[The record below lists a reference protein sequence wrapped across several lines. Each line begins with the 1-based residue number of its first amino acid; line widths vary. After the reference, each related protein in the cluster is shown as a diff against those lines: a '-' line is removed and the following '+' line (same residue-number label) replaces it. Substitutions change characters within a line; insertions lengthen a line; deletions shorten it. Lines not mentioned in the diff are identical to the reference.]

1 VFKKVRQVIVEMGKL
16 PNGAKILL
24 RGEPEL
30 LQQTLQNLQYGLLV
44 TVVVIFLAMSVYFQ
58 SFRIS
63 LVTLSVIPAVIAG
76 SLFMLFITGTTMNIQ
91 SYMGT
96 IMAVGVAIANAV
108 LFITSAEF
116 ARKNNALQPNMEAA
130 ANRLRPI
137 LMTSAAMIAGMIPMA
152 LGLTE
157 GGDQT
162 APLGKAVIGGMIFS
176 AVAVLFFLPHVYQW
190 LAGRKIYNQVS
201 LDPDDPNSK
210 NYDIK

>member
-1 VFKKVRQVIVEMGKL
+1 MGKL

-24 RGEPEL
+24 RGQPEL
-30 LQQTLQNLQYGLLV
+30 LQQTLQSLQFGLLIA
-44 TVVVIFLAMSVYFQ
+44 VVVIFLAMAIYFQ
-58 SFRIS
+58 SFRVAVAI
-63 LVTLSVIPAVIAG
+63 LSVIPAVIAG
-76 SLFMLFITGTTMNIQ
+76 SLFLLFVTRSTMNIQ

-108 LFITSAEF
+108 LFITNAEYSRM
-116 ARKNNALQPNMEAA
+116 AHTTSPHMEAA

-137 LMTSAAMIAGMIPMA
+137 LMTSAAMIAGMVPMA
-152 LGLTE
+152 LGLSK

-162 APLGKAVIGGMIFS
+162 APLGIAVIGGMLFS
-176 AVAVLFFLPHVYQW
+176 AFSVLFFLPHVYQW
-190 LAGRKIYNQVS
+190 LAGRKEYEQVS